1 MCSVR
6 KGVKIGVI
14 AAVVIIVGVGAYYLA
29 SPLFI
34 PTEVDEPLP
43 GLTTNLMTMMM
54 AVMPRYNPARQNL
67 QSFLV
72 VIHMHS

>member
-14 AAVVIIVGVGAYYLA
+14 AAVVIIVGVGVGAYYLA

-34 PTEVDEPLP
+34 PTEVD
-43 GLTTNLMTMMM
+43 
-54 AVMPRYNPARQNL
+54 
-67 QSFLV
+67 
-72 VIHMHS
+72 